1 MWCCCINKN
10 KSNYATHE
18 TNTDTEQKEKTVEED
33 FVSFCNGDD
42 VKMMPKSTFAGYK
55 CWGYVTDV
63 YDGDTVTLAFKYGGT
78 VLKHPFRL
86 LGFDAPEMKPLTTI
100 PFRSVHIQAA
110 HVARD
115 KLKELLATYK
125 NFVVVLFDKNEKYGR
140 TMGTLWTGHIPTHE
154 TDSFEMATININE
167 WCIERGFG
175 LAYDGG
181 TKKDFTETQLRQI
194 IIGT

>member
-1 MWCCCINKN
+1 MWCCLYRKNKDTINENKN
-10 KSNYATHE
+10 IEEEDEK
-18 TNTDTEQKEKTVEED
+18 KEKTED
-33 FVSFCNGDD
+33 FISFCNRDD
-42 VKMMPKSTFAGYK
+42 VKSMPRSTFAGYK
-55 CWGYVTDV
+55 CWGYVTDI
-63 YDGDTVTLAFKYGGT
+63 YDGDTVTIAFKYGGT

-86 LGFDAPEMKPLTTI
+86 LGFDAPEIKPLTTI
-100 PFRSVHIQAA
+100 QFRSMHIQAA

-154 TDSFEMATININE
+154 KDSFDAATININE
-167 WCIERGFG
+167 WCVEHGFG
-175 LAYDGG
+175 IAYDGG